1 MQTNFYHSLALSA
14 LLVTLGFAQS
24 PETESEVRFDPL
36 VKDVEGWTVHVDPA
50 LIDGEHQE
58 IGTKALKML
67 ANHLQRIA
75 ILVPKPQLKQLQTV
89 AFWLEHRHPELK
101 GMQYHPSERWL
112 AEHGY
117 DKRLAKK
124 VHITHAA
131 ELYSRQQMLKH
142 PAVVLHELAHG
153 FHDQI
158 LGFGDKRIIACYDDA
173 MEEGIYEEVLYFSG
187 TSVRHYAATN
197 HKEYFAE
204 VTESYFYRNDFYP
217 FVAGELKRHDPKM
230 YELLTEIWGPKR

>member
-75 ILVPKPQLKQLQTV
+75 ILVP
-89 AFWLEHRHPELK
+89 
-101 GMQYHPSERWL
+101 
-112 AEHGY
+112 
-117 DKRLAKK
+117 
-124 VHITHAA
+124 
-131 ELYSRQQMLKH
+131 
-142 PAVVLHELAHG
+142 
-153 FHDQI
+153 
-158 LGFGDKRIIACYDDA
+158 
-173 MEEGIYEEVLYFSG
+173 
-187 TSVRHYAATN
+187 
-197 HKEYFAE
+197 
-204 VTESYFYRNDFYP
+204 
-217 FVAGELKRHDPKM
+217 
-230 YELLTEIWGPKR
+230 